1 MKQKE
6 TSMNNSLIY
15 LFIRFMMRF
24 GVFILM
30 ITPLTYLHSQD
41 TSKAQEQSV
50 QEQLEALRKEIAE
63 LKGNA
68 NRAIPNTPQQGT
80 GQNIGGTT
88 TQESLLGGERRSMKT
103 PQDDLKGAT
112 IQDERIN
119 PDHESRLSLVER
131 KEELIEEDLARR
143 AATAPNISFNERG
156 FVVRSADGNH
166 ALRLGGLL
174 QMDDRQYVGQ
184 ENDANNQF
192 LIRRA
197 RPYASGTVWKYVDF
211 RFVPDFGTVDAQNTR
226 NTAIIVD
233 AWINI
238 NVQKEFQIQMGK
250 FKPPGGLEMLQS
262 AQNTMFIERGPL
274 QQLQPNRQLG
284 FMPNGLLFDDT
295 LNWAVGVFASAP
307 NNYTQ
312 TIDTA
317 NGYGVATRLFAR
329 PFVNDADEL
338 AGLGFGVA
346 GAYANMDDYSPG
358 STAISNGLN
367 TYASDPGVVFFNW
380 NASTQRNGALFRIIP
395 QAYYYYGPWGVM
407 AEYIVQSQ
415 GLTFNSGNAT
425 QQRQIRDTSWARQ
438 LEVSYNITGEDNS
451 FDSLV
456 PAKNFDFFQTDDEDA
471 VGLWQIAFRADQLQ
485 IDSDLFNQ
493 PNPSNTFAANSP
505 NGNNAR
511 GFDSYTLGLNWYLNP
526 NVRLYLNATYTTWYY
541 ASRFSSS
548 SPNGTG
554 VGVPAQGTSISN
566 NELAIATRIGF
577 FF

>member
-1 MKQKE
+1 
-6 TSMNNSLIY
+6 MNNSLIY
-15 LFIRFMMRF
+15 LFVRFMMRL
-24 GVFILM
+24 GVFIIM
-30 ITPLTYLHSQD
+30 TTPLHILHAQNSTNAQD
-41 TSKAQEQSV
+41 QTV
-50 QEQLEALRKEIAE
+50 QEQLEAMRKEIAE
-63 LKGNA
+63 LKKNA
-68 NRAIPNTPQQGT
+68 NRATPNTPQQGT

-88 TQESLLGGERRSMKT
+88 TQESLLGGDRRNMKT
-103 PQDDLKGAT
+103 PRDDLQGAA

-197 RPYASGTVWKYVDF
+197 RPYAAGTLWRYIDF

-317 NGYGVATRLFAR
+317 NGYGVAARLFAR

-338 AGLGFGVA
+338 TGLGFGVA
-346 GAYANMDDYSPG
+346 GAYSNLDDYSPG

-367 TYASDPGVVFFNW
+367 TYASDPGVVFFSW
-380 NASTQRNGALFRIIP
+380 NSNTQRNGALFRIIP

-407 AEYIVQSQ
+407 AEYVVQSQ

-526 NVRLYLNATYTTWYY
+526 NIRLYLNATYTTWYY
-541 ASRFSSS
+541 SSSFSSRN
-548 SPNGTG
+548 PNGTG

-566 NELAIATRIGF
+566 NEFAIATRIGLF
-577 FF
+577 F

>member
-1 MKQKE
+1 
-6 TSMNNSLIY
+6 
-15 LFIRFMMRF
+15 
-24 GVFILM
+24 
-30 ITPLTYLHSQD
+30 
-41 TSKAQEQSV
+41 
-50 QEQLEALRKEIAE
+50 
-63 LKGNA
+63 
-68 NRAIPNTPQQGT
+68 
-80 GQNIGGTT
+80 
-88 TQESLLGGERRSMKT
+88 
-103 PQDDLKGAT
+103 
-112 IQDERIN
+112 
-119 PDHESRLSLVER
+119 
-131 KEELIEEDLARR
+131 
-143 AATAPNISFNERG
+143 
-156 FVVRSADGNH
+156 
-166 ALRLGGLL
+166 
-174 QMDDRQYVGQ
+174 
-184 ENDANNQF
+184 
-192 LIRRA
+192 
-197 RPYASGTVWKYVDF
+197 
-211 RFVPDFGTVDAQNTR
+211 
-226 NTAIIVD
+226 
-233 AWINI
+233 
-238 NVQKEFQIQMGK
+238 
-250 FKPPGGLEMLQS
+250 
-262 AQNTMFIERGPL
+262 
-274 QQLQPNRQLG
+274 
-284 FMPNGLLFDDT
+284 MPNGLLFDDT

-317 NGYGVATRLFAR
+317 NGYGVAARLFAR

-346 GAYANMDDYSPG
+346 GAYSNLDDYSPG

-380 NASTQRNGALFRIIP
+380 NSNTQRNGALFRIIP

-438 LEVSYNITGEDNS
+438 IEVSYNITGEDNS

-541 ASRFSSS
+541 ASKFNSS
-548 SPNGTG
+548 SPNGSG